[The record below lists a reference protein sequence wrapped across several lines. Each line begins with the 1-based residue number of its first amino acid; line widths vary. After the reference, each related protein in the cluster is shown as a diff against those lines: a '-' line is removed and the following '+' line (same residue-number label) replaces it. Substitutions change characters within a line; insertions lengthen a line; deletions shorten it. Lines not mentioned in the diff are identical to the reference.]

1 MTGLVKP
8 SERFRQEIEPA
19 LADYQAASPPS
30 ERLANNLAKAIDHHL
45 EWTFSYYEK
54 VDASRLFGAKA
65 LPDFKSEMFKQCPS
79 LRMMSDLSDSAHHR
93 FLTRTPSQPLPLRTV
108 ENSTDAYRVVAG
120 ELWVPRYHER
130 FLPAAIAAVDF
141 WRHWQD

>member
-19 LADYQAASPPS
+19 MADYRAGSLPS

-54 VDASRLFGAKA
+54 VDPSRLFGAKNV
-65 LPDFKSEMFKQCPS
+65 PQFKNEMFKQCPS
-79 LRMMSDLSDSAHHR
+79 LQMMWDLSDSARHR
-93 FLTRTPSQPLPLRTV
+93 FLTRKPPQPLPPRII
-108 ENSTDAYRVVAG
+108 ESSTDAYSVVDG
-120 ELWVPRYHER
+120 ELWVPPYGQK

-141 WRHWQD
+141 WQHWQD